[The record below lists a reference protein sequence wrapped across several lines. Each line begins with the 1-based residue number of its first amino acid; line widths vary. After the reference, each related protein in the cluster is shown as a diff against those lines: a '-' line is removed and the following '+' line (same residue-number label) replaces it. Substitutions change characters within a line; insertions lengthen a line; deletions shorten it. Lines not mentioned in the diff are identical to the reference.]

1 MPKSNKHEE
10 PRDEPRNEPQTRA
23 PGAAAPLSCDDV
35 LDRLDLYL
43 DTLDGTDGADEG
55 LPGLADEERA
65 AVETHVT
72 RCPTCARE
80 LSRARWIR
88 DGLRA
93 LPEVPYAPKAPA
105 EKAAPARVL
114 PGPWLR
120 WAVPVAAAAALVV
133 AVLLALPERSA
144 DPAPT
149 TTTTVQD
156 AETQISPEE
165 LARAELEARYALA
178 RLAEATRRARRE
190 IREDVLARHV
200 VAPVQREL
208 LRSFHAPPEI
218 DPEPAGRKPASL

>member
-1 MPKSNKHEE
+1 MPKSNKH
-10 PRDEPRNEPQTRA
+10 RNEPHA
-23 PGAAAPLSCDDV
+23 GPSGPGGVPSCDDV

-55 LPGLADEERA
+55 LPGLADDERA

-72 RCPTCARE
+72 RCPACARE

-93 LPEVPYAPKAPA
+93 LPEVPYAPKAPV
-105 EKAAPARVL
+105 ETEAPARIL

-120 WAVPVAAAAALVV
+120 WTVSVAAAAVLIV
-133 AVLLALPERSA
+133 AVLLALPERSG
-144 DPAPT
+144 DPAPPKT
-149 TTTTVQD
+149 ATMEK
-156 AETQISPEE
+156 AAPENAAPEISPEE

-208 LRSFHAPPEI
+208 LRSFQAVPEI
-218 DPEPAGRKPASL
+218 DPEAAGRKPASL